1 MNLSLSPDHL
11 VLEKSADNHKPN
23 KSSNEL
29 IGDQIAAAIYEQGGV
44 VGTICHEPAGLV
56 NIKLFDGSYLVA
68 SKKVAAFTNIDII
81 CGLTS
86 IDIFSI
92 LSVVEFW

>member
-1 MNLSLSPDHL
+1 M
-11 VLEKSADNHKPN
+11 
-23 KSSNEL
+23 
-29 IGDQIAAAIYEQGGV
+29 AAIYEQGGV

-68 SKKVAAFTNIDII
+68 GKKVAAFTNIDII

-92 LSVVEFW
+92 LSVVEFGSFMLPTKSLKTSVLA